1 MAPGVAGQV
10 AGAGDWAPAVLA
22 SRMQPM
28 QPAASAIVDRFM
40 VCESGSATF
49 DLCGQGA
56 SRCSSKRYADAVEM
70 GVPAEGQGSLPAI
83 GRSGASHR

>member
-22 SRMQPM
+22 SRT

-56 SRCSSKRYADAVEM
+56 NRCSSKRYADAVEM
-70 GVPAEGQGSLPAI
+70 GIPAEGQGSLPAI
-83 GRSGASHR
+83 GRSRASHR